1 MPSPNS
7 ISRYLFARPV
17 VAACGFEFLDV
28 LGRQLRSVDRQREF
42 VNLSGKLERHL
53 VVTIIHRGTGI
64 SADVEVLV
72 PLHNQWNGMLHTLS
86 CYFSA
91 IDFEH
96 AGAASTNSTYAIEG
110 KGFDAHTVVFKVEFQ
125 RMLARRQCVRA
136 LPTRSFVVEEVVQE
150 DWFALEQV

>member
-64 SADVEVLV
+64 SADVKVLV
-72 PLHNQWNGMLHTLS
+72 PLQDQW
-86 CYFSA
+86 
-91 IDFEH
+91 E
-96 AGAASTNSTYAIEG
+96 GA
-110 KGFDAHTVVFKVEFQ
+110 FH
-125 RMLARRQCVRA
+125 A
-136 LPTRSFVVEEVVQE
+136 LPCHLLAVHLKHAVPATA
-150 DWFALEQV
+150 DAA